1 MLGRAALLAAL
12 ALSFSWSASAEDLG
26 VYGETFEITEE
37 DLLHQIQRR
46 LGEMRASG
54 ELDRLEHEFVDRA
67 KAKIIRPDPVPG
79 ITRTVEP
86 RSWTYDPSWTAPEDI
101 TDTEG
106 RLIIAAGQSVN
117 PLDAVAM
124 RTPLL
129 LVDGDDREQV
139 DWALAQA
146 DASIWGAKLILVNGA
161 PFELEQEIQQPVY
174 FDQRGLI
181 TGKFGVT
188 SVPARIRQEGRML
201 RVEEVAP

>member
-12 ALSFSWSASAEDLG
+12 ALSFNWSASAEDLG

-46 LGEMRASG
+46 LGEMRANG
-54 ELDRLEHEFVDRA
+54 ELDRLEDEFVDRA

-86 RSWTYDPSWTAPEDI
+86 RVWTYDPSWTAPEDI

-117 PLDAVAM
+117 PLDAVTM

-188 SVPARIRQEGRML
+188 SVPAKISQEGRML

>member
-1 MLGRAALLAAL
+1 MWGRAALLAAL
-12 ALSFSWSASAEDLG
+12 ALSFNWSASAEDLG

-46 LGEMRASG
+46 LGEMRANG
-54 ELDRLEHEFVDRA
+54 ELDRLEDEFVDRA

-86 RSWTYDPSWTAPEDI
+86 RVWTYDPSWTAPEDI

-117 PLDAVAM
+117 PLDAVTM

-188 SVPARIRQEGRML
+188 SVPAKISQEGRML

>member
-1 MLGRAALLAAL
+1 MCGRAALLAAL
-12 ALSFSWSASAEDLG
+12 ALSFNWSASAEDLG

-46 LGEMRASG
+46 LGEMRANG
-54 ELDRLEHEFVDRA
+54 ELDRLEDEFVDRA

-86 RSWTYDPSWTAPEDI
+86 RVWTYDPSWTAPEDI

-117 PLDAVAM
+117 PLDAVTM

-188 SVPARIRQEGRML
+188 SVPAKISQEGRML